1 MYGKLYNPESKI
13 IIRTTVS
20 VAIHDDGGRPFTVI
34 FLIRRQTQD
43 RMLRSAENWAAGFFG
58 LDW

>member
-20 VAIHDDGGRPFTVI
+20 VAIHDEGGRPS
-34 FLIRRQTQD
+34 L
-43 RMLRSAENWAAGFFG
+43 
-58 LDW
+58 